1 MSDENRLFL
10 KTELIR
16 RIREDL
22 DAQDTLFMQQHSR
35 IYQIIQQLEE
45 INPNPQPLTSK
56 NLSKLVGDWKVLYSI
71 KRHRTPLGTQT
82 VSNKG
87 TGIDIR
93 IMQNLTLNNSKIISS
108 ADTVFIELTAFAEWK
123 IEVEGVWNIKDNKT
137 ALVKLKTFE
146 FKLPQPFFIPE
157 FKIPLFELFP
167 IENLW
172 KIYYL
177 DEDML
182 FGKDE
187 NDTLF
192 IFCNSR

>member
-1 MSDENRLFL
+1 
-10 KTELIR
+10 
-16 RIREDL
+16 
-22 DAQDTLFMQQHSR
+22 
-35 IYQIIQQLEE
+35 
-45 INPNPQPLTSK
+45 
-56 NLSKLVGDWKVLYSI
+56 
-71 KRHRTPLGTQT
+71 
-82 VSNKG
+82 
-87 TGIDIR
+87 
-93 IMQNLTLNNSKIISS
+93 MQNLTLNNSKIISS

-192 IFCNSR
+192 IFCKSR